1 MRKYYLDN
9 IRWAT
14 VLVVVFY
21 HVLFMYNHTLTSG
34 VAGAVTDF
42 AGQDALQYLLYPWFM
57 VVLFLVSGACTRYA
71 LDKRSA
77 KSFLA
82 ERTRKLLVPSTLG
95 LLALAGRRG
104 ISTWRSAARSRISQ
118 PECPHRCSISSWSC
132 RARVCCGHAM
142 CCGSAPRPAGRAP
155 HRGRAAACIAEREAV
170 VFHGRKISRT
180 RQPDAA

>member
-14 VLVVVFY
+14 VLAVVFY
-21 HVLFMYNHTLTSG
+21 HVLFMYNHTLTAG
-34 VAGAVTDF
+34 VVGAVTDF

-77 KSFLA
+77 KAFLA

-95 LLALAGRRG
+95 LLVLGWAQGYFNMAFSGAFTN
-104 ISTWRSAARSRISQ
+104 I
-118 PECPHRCSISSWSC
+118 
-132 RARVCCGHAM
+132 
-142 CCGSAPRPAGRAP
+142 PA
-155 HRGRAAACIAEREAV
+155 
-170 VFHGRKISRT
+170 
-180 RQPDAA
+180 